1 MFFKIPDMRFAIPGR
16 RIGITLQ
23 GSGTTDGN
31 NAAGLR
37 DDNHPVIP
45 GLPRDLGLFRD
56 LIEKAVI
63 SKQPLLDVS

>member
-1 MFFKIPDMRFAIPGR
+1 MRFAIPGR

-45 GLPRDLGLFRD
+45 GLSRDLF
-56 LIEKAVI
+56 EKAVI